1 MGSGHDKP
9 SAFQFQYRLKWYCLS
24 KHSHDM
30 FIEKCNTEE
39 DNDESLVYEVQR
51 VPNETKNT
59 SNKLDDN
66 VIKDILGPMYDDE
79 MVDFIANDED
89 ESGTNN
95 C

>member
-1 MGSGHDKP
+1 
-9 SAFQFQYRLKWYCLS
+9 
-24 KHSHDM
+24 M